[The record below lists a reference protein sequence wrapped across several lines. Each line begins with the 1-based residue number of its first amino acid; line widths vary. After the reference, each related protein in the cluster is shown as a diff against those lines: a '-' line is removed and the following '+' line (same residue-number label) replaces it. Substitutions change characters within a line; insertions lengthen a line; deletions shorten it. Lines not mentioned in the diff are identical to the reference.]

1 MSSVWL
7 CGGRVLTGAGE
18 EQMLDIE
25 VRAGRIAT
33 LGVAAPDV
41 ARIDVSR
48 WTLWPAF
55 TDLAARL
62 REPGPREHG
71 DIASETAAAAAA
83 GYAQVVLP
91 ADTQPVIDSAAIAH
105 LIHEKAI
112 RAGAVRVLPLGA
124 LTQGLEGRTLA
135 NMAALKRAGCIAVSQ
150 ARRPMASHETWL
162 RCLQFAAGSGLTVF
176 FSPED
181 AALAQGCVHDGF
193 MASRL
198 GLPGVPNSAETVAMA
213 TQLLLVEQTGVRAH
227 FGQLSTAGSVQ
238 LLRWAKSQGLPVSGD
253 VAMHQ
258 LHLTDAAIDGF
269 NAFAH
274 VRPPLRAE
282 SDRRALLEGVASG
295 VIDAICS
302 DHQPLHSSAKQ
313 APFAA
318 TLPGMSTL
326 QTVLPLGLRLVAA
339 GDLTRARLIDAL
351 ALAPR
356 RILAQEARGLAV
368 GAVAD
373 IVAIDEAVD
382 WPVDARHWH
391 SAGRNTLYWGQSL
404 RGRVAQLWIDGGAC
418 RSAMTSLTEA

>member
-7 CGGRVLTGAGE
+7 CGGRIITGDGTE
-18 EQMLDIE
+18 RMVDLEIG
-25 VRAGRIAT
+25 AGRILT
-33 LGVAAPDV
+33 LGMAPQDV
-41 ARIDVSR
+41 ARVDVSR
-48 WTLWPAF
+48 WVLWPAL

-71 DIASETAAAAAA
+71 DIASETAAAAVA
-83 GYAQVVLP
+83 GFAQVVLP

-105 LIHEKAI
+105 LIRDKAAQ
-112 RAGAVRVLPLGA
+112 AGAVRVLPLGA
-124 LTQGLEGRTLA
+124 LTQGLEGRALA
-135 NMAALKRAGCIAVSQ
+135 NMAALKGAGCIAVSQ

-162 RCLQFAAGSGLTVF
+162 RCLQFAAGTGLTVF

-198 GLPGVPNSAETVAMA
+198 GLPGIPNSAETVAMA

-238 LLRWAKSQGLPVSGD
+238 LLRWAKAQGLPVSGD

-282 SDRRALLEGVASG
+282 SDRQALLEGVATG

-318 TLPGMSTL
+318 TMPGMSTL
-326 QTVLPLGLRLVAA
+326 QTVLPLGLRLVAE
-339 GDLTRARLIDAL
+339 GELTLARLIDAL

-356 RILAQEARGLAV
+356 RILGQEARGLAV

-373 IVAIDEAVD
+373 IVAIDRDVLWE
-382 WPVDARHWH
+382 VDAKHWH
-391 SAGRNTLYWGQSL
+391 SAGRNTLYWGRSL
-404 RGRVAQLWIDGGAC
+404 RGCAAQLWIDGRAC
-418 RSAMTSLTEA
+418 LSEMASSEV

>member
-7 CGGRVLTGAGE
+7 CGGRIITGDDTERMADLEIG
-18 EQMLDIE
+18 
-25 VRAGRIAT
+25 AGRILT
-33 LGVAAPDV
+33 LGMAPQDV
-41 ARIDVSR
+41 ARVDVSR
-48 WTLWPAF
+48 WVLWPAL

-83 GYAQVVLP
+83 GFAQVVLP

-105 LIHEKAI
+105 LIRDKAAQ
-112 RAGAVRVLPLGA
+112 AGAVRVLPLGA
-124 LTQGLEGRTLA
+124 LTQGLEGRALA
-135 NMAALKRAGCIAVSQ
+135 NMAALKGAGCIAVSQ

-162 RCLQFAAGSGLTVF
+162 RCLQFAAGTGLTVF

-198 GLPGVPNSAETVAMA
+198 GLPGIPNSAETVAMA

-238 LLRWAKSQGLPVSGD
+238 LLRWAKAQGLPVSGD

-282 SDRRALLEGVASG
+282 SDRQALLEGVATG

-318 TLPGMSTL
+318 TMPGMSTL
-326 QTVLPLGLRLVAA
+326 QTVLPLGLRLVAE
-339 GDLTRARLIDAL
+339 GELTLARLIDAL

-356 RILAQEARGLAV
+356 RILGQEARGLAV

-373 IVAIDEAVD
+373 IVAIDRDVLWE
-382 WPVDARHWH
+382 VDAKHWH
-391 SAGRNTLYWGQSL
+391 SAGRNTPYWGRSL
-404 RGRVAQLWIDGGAC
+404 RGCAAQLWIDGRAC
-418 RSAMTSLTEA
+418 LSGMASPEV

>member
-7 CGGRVLTGAGE
+7 CGGRIITGDGTE
-18 EQMLDIE
+18 RMVDLEIG
-25 VRAGRIAT
+25 AGRILT
-33 LGVAAPDV
+33 LGMAPQDV
-41 ARIDVSR
+41 ARVDVSR
-48 WTLWPAF
+48 WVLWPAL

-83 GYAQVVLP
+83 GFAQVVLP

-105 LIHEKAI
+105 LIRDKAAQ
-112 RAGAVRVLPLGA
+112 AGAVRVLPLGA
-124 LTQGLEGRTLA
+124 LTQGLEGRALA
-135 NMAALKRAGCIAVSQ
+135 NMAALKGAGCIAVSQ

-162 RCLQFAAGSGLTVF
+162 RCLQFAAGTGLTVF

-198 GLPGVPNSAETVAMA
+198 GLPGIPNSAETVAMA

-238 LLRWAKSQGLPVSGD
+238 LLRWAKAQGLPVSGD

-282 SDRRALLEGVASG
+282 SDRQALLEGVATG

-318 TLPGMSTL
+318 TMPGMSTL

-339 GDLTRARLIDAL
+339 GELTLARLIDAL

-356 RILAQEARGLAV
+356 RILGQEARGLAV

-373 IVAIDEAVD
+373 IVAIDRDVLWE
-382 WPVDARHWH
+382 VDAKHWH
-391 SAGRNTLYWGQSL
+391 SAGRNTLYWGRSL
-404 RGRVAQLWIDGGAC
+404 RGCAAQLWIDGRAC
-418 RSAMTSLTEA
+418 LSGMASPEV

>member
-7 CGGRVLTGAGE
+7 CGGRIITGDGTE
-18 EQMLDIE
+18 RMVDLEIG
-25 VRAGRIAT
+25 AGRILT
-33 LGVAAPDV
+33 LGMAPQDV
-41 ARIDVSR
+41 ARVDVSR
-48 WTLWPAF
+48 WVLWPAL

-71 DIASETAAAAAA
+71 DIASETAAAAVA
-83 GYAQVVLP
+83 GFAQVVLP

-105 LIHEKAI
+105 LIRDKAAQ
-112 RAGAVRVLPLGA
+112 AGAVRVLPLGA
-124 LTQGLEGRTLA
+124 LTQGLEGRALA
-135 NMAALKRAGCIAVSQ
+135 NMAALKGAGCIAVSQ

-162 RCLQFAAGSGLTVF
+162 RCLQFAAGTGLTVF

-198 GLPGVPNSAETVAMA
+198 GLPGIPNSAETVAMA

-238 LLRWAKSQGLPVSGD
+238 LLRWAKAQGLPVSGD

-282 SDRRALLEGVASG
+282 SDRQALLEGVATG

-318 TLPGMSTL
+318 TMPGMSTL

-339 GDLTRARLIDAL
+339 GELTLARLIDAL

-356 RILAQEARGLAV
+356 RILGQEARGLAV

-373 IVAIDEAVD
+373 IVAIDRDVLWE
-382 WPVDARHWH
+382 VDAKHWH
-391 SAGRNTLYWGQSL
+391 SAGRNTLYWGRSL
-404 RGRVAQLWIDGGAC
+404 RGCAAQLWIDGRAC
-418 RSAMTSLTEA
+418 LSEMASSEV

>member
-7 CGGRVLTGAGE
+7 CGGRIITGDDTERMADLEIG
-18 EQMLDIE
+18 
-25 VRAGRIAT
+25 AGRILT
-33 LGVAAPDV
+33 LGMAPQDV
-41 ARIDVSR
+41 ARVDVSR
-48 WTLWPAF
+48 WVLWPAL

-83 GYAQVVLP
+83 GFAQVVLP

-105 LIHEKAI
+105 LIRDKAAQ
-112 RAGAVRVLPLGA
+112 AGAVRVLPLGA
-124 LTQGLEGRTLA
+124 LTPGLEGRALA
-135 NMAALKRAGCIAVSQ
+135 NMAALKGAGCIAVSQ

-162 RCLQFAAGSGLTVF
+162 RCLQFAAGTGLTVF

-198 GLPGVPNSAETVAMA
+198 GLPGIPNSAETVAMA

-238 LLRWAKSQGLPVSGD
+238 LLRWAKAQGLPVSGD
-253 VAMHQ
+253 IAMHQ

-282 SDRRALLEGVASG
+282 SDRQALLEGVATG

-318 TLPGMSTL
+318 TMPGMSTL
-326 QTVLPLGLRLVAA
+326 QTVLPLGLRLVAE
-339 GDLTRARLIDAL
+339 GELTLARLIDAL

-356 RILAQEARGLAV
+356 RILGQEARGLAV

-373 IVAIDEAVD
+373 IVAIDRDVLWE
-382 WPVDARHWH
+382 VDAKHWH
-391 SAGRNTLYWGQSL
+391 SAGRNTLYWGRSL
-404 RGRVAQLWIDGGAC
+404 RGCAAQLWIDGRAC
-418 RSAMTSLTEA
+418 LSEMASSEV

>member
-7 CGGRVLTGAGE
+7 CGGRIITGDDTERMADLEIG
-18 EQMLDIE
+18 
-25 VRAGRIAT
+25 AGRILT
-33 LGVAAPDV
+33 LGMAPQDV
-41 ARIDVSR
+41 ARVDVSR
-48 WTLWPAF
+48 WVLWPAL

-83 GYAQVVLP
+83 GFAQVVLP

-105 LIHEKAI
+105 LIRDKAAQ
-112 RAGAVRVLPLGA
+112 AGAVRVLPLGA
-124 LTQGLEGRTLA
+124 LTQGLEGRALA
-135 NMAALKRAGCIAVSQ
+135 NMAALKGAGCIAVSQ

-162 RCLQFAAGSGLTVF
+162 RCLQFAAGTGLTVF

-198 GLPGVPNSAETVAMA
+198 GLPGIPNSAETVAMA

-238 LLRWAKSQGLPVSGD
+238 LLRWAKAQGLPVSGD

-282 SDRRALLEGVASG
+282 SDRQALLEGVATG

-318 TLPGMSTL
+318 TMPGMSTL
-326 QTVLPLGLRLVAA
+326 QTVLPLGLRLVAE
-339 GDLTRARLIDAL
+339 GELTLARLIDAL

-356 RILAQEARGLAV
+356 RILGQEARGLAV

-373 IVAIDEAVD
+373 IVAIDRDVLWE
-382 WPVDARHWH
+382 VDAKHWH
-391 SAGRNTLYWGQSL
+391 SAGRNTLYWGRSL
-404 RGRVAQLWIDGGAC
+404 RGCAAQLWIDGRAC
-418 RSAMTSLTEA
+418 LSEMASSEV

>member
-7 CGGRVLTGAGE
+7 CGGRIITGDGTE
-18 EQMLDIE
+18 RMVDLEIG
-25 VRAGRIAT
+25 AGRILT
-33 LGVAAPDV
+33 LGMAPQDV
-41 ARIDVSR
+41 ARVDVSR
-48 WTLWPAF
+48 WVLWPAL

-71 DIASETAAAAAA
+71 DIASETAAAAVA
-83 GYAQVVLP
+83 GFAQVVLP

-105 LIHEKAI
+105 LIRDKAAQ
-112 RAGAVRVLPLGA
+112 AGAVRVLPLGA
-124 LTQGLEGRTLA
+124 LTQGLEGRALA
-135 NMAALKRAGCIAVSQ
+135 NMAALKGAGCIAVSQ

-162 RCLQFAAGSGLTVF
+162 RCLQFAAGTGLTVF

-198 GLPGVPNSAETVAMA
+198 GLPGIPNSAETVAMA

-238 LLRWAKSQGLPVSGD
+238 LLRWAKAQGLPVSGD

-282 SDRRALLEGVASG
+282 SDRQALLEGVATG

-318 TLPGMSTL
+318 TMPGMSTL
-326 QTVLPLGLRLVAA
+326 QTVLPLGLRLVAE
-339 GDLTRARLIDAL
+339 GELTLARLIDAL

-356 RILAQEARGLAV
+356 RILGQEARGLAV

-373 IVAIDEAVD
+373 IVAIDRDVLWE
-382 WPVDARHWH
+382 VDAKHWH
-391 SAGRNTLYWGQSL
+391 SAGRNTPYWGRSL
-404 RGRVAQLWIDGGAC
+404 RGCAAQLWIDGRAC
-418 RSAMTSLTEA
+418 LSGMASPEV

>member
-7 CGGRVLTGAGE
+7 CGGRIITGDGTE
-18 EQMLDIE
+18 RMVDLEIG
-25 VRAGRIAT
+25 AGRILT
-33 LGVAAPDV
+33 LGMAPQDV
-41 ARIDVSR
+41 ARVDVSR
-48 WTLWPAF
+48 WVLWPAL

-83 GYAQVVLP
+83 GFAQVVLP

-105 LIHEKAI
+105 LIRDKAAQ
-112 RAGAVRVLPLGA
+112 AGAVRVLPLGA
-124 LTQGLEGRTLA
+124 LTQGLEGRALA
-135 NMAALKRAGCIAVSQ
+135 NMAALKGAGCIAVSQ

-162 RCLQFAAGSGLTVF
+162 RCLQFAAGTGLTVF

-198 GLPGVPNSAETVAMA
+198 GLPGIPNSAETVAMA

-238 LLRWAKSQGLPVSGD
+238 LLRWAKAQGLPVSGD

-282 SDRRALLEGVASG
+282 SDRQALLEGVATG

-318 TLPGMSTL
+318 TMPGMSTL
-326 QTVLPLGLRLVAA
+326 QTVLPLGLRLVAE
-339 GDLTRARLIDAL
+339 GELTLARLIDAL

-356 RILAQEARGLAV
+356 RILGQEARGLAV

-373 IVAIDEAVD
+373 IVAIDRDVLWE
-382 WPVDARHWH
+382 VDAKHWH
-391 SAGRNTLYWGQSL
+391 SAGRNTPYWGRSL
-404 RGRVAQLWIDGGAC
+404 RGCAAQLWIDGRAC
-418 RSAMTSLTEA
+418 LSGMASPEV

>member
-7 CGGRVLTGAGE
+7 CGGRIITGDDTERMVDLEIG
-18 EQMLDIE
+18 
-25 VRAGRIAT
+25 AGRILT
-33 LGVAAPDV
+33 LGMAPQDV
-41 ARIDVSR
+41 ARVDVSR
-48 WTLWPAF
+48 WVLWPAL

-83 GYAQVVLP
+83 GFAQVVLP

-105 LIHEKAI
+105 LIRDKAAQ
-112 RAGAVRVLPLGA
+112 AGAVRVLPLGA
-124 LTQGLEGRTLA
+124 LTQGLEGRALA
-135 NMAALKRAGCIAVSQ
+135 NMAALKGAGCIAVSQ

-162 RCLQFAAGSGLTVF
+162 RCLQFAAGTGLTVF

-198 GLPGVPNSAETVAMA
+198 GLPGIPNSAETVAMA

-238 LLRWAKSQGLPVSGD
+238 LLRWAKAQGLPVSGD

-282 SDRRALLEGVASG
+282 SDRQALLEGVATG

-318 TLPGMSTL
+318 TMPGMSTL

-339 GDLTRARLIDAL
+339 GELTLARLIDAL

-356 RILAQEARGLAV
+356 RILGQEARGLAV

-373 IVAIDEAVD
+373 IVAIDRDVLWE
-382 WPVDARHWH
+382 VDAKHWH
-391 SAGRNTLYWGQSL
+391 SAGRNTLYWGRSL
-404 RGRVAQLWIDGGAC
+404 RGCAAQLWIDGRAC
-418 RSAMTSLTEA
+418 LSEMASSEV

>member
-7 CGGRVLTGAGE
+7 CGGRIITGDDTERMADLEIG
-18 EQMLDIE
+18 
-25 VRAGRIAT
+25 AGRILT
-33 LGVAAPDV
+33 LGMAPQDV
-41 ARIDVSR
+41 ARVDVSR
-48 WTLWPAF
+48 WVLWPAL

-71 DIASETAAAAAA
+71 DIASETAAAAVA
-83 GYAQVVLP
+83 GFAQVVLP

-105 LIHEKAI
+105 LIRDKAAQ
-112 RAGAVRVLPLGA
+112 AGAVRVLPLGA
-124 LTQGLEGRTLA
+124 LTQGLEGRALA
-135 NMAALKRAGCIAVSQ
+135 NMAALKGAGCIAVSQ

-162 RCLQFAAGSGLTVF
+162 RCLQFAAGTGLTVF

-198 GLPGVPNSAETVAMA
+198 GLPGIPNSAETVAMA

-238 LLRWAKSQGLPVSGD
+238 LLRWAKAQGLPVSGD

-282 SDRRALLEGVASG
+282 SDRQALLEGVATG

-318 TLPGMSTL
+318 TMPGMSTL
-326 QTVLPLGLRLVAA
+326 QTVLPLGLRLVAE
-339 GDLTRARLIDAL
+339 GELTLARLIDAL

-356 RILAQEARGLAV
+356 RILGQEARGLAV

-373 IVAIDEAVD
+373 IVAIDRDVLWE
-382 WPVDARHWH
+382 VDAKHWH
-391 SAGRNTLYWGQSL
+391 SAGRNTPYWGRSL
-404 RGRVAQLWIDGGAC
+404 RGCAAQLWIDGRAC
-418 RSAMTSLTEA
+418 LSGMASPEV

>member
-7 CGGRVLTGAGE
+7 CGGRIITGDDTERMADLEIG
-18 EQMLDIE
+18 
-25 VRAGRIAT
+25 AGRILT
-33 LGVAAPDV
+33 LGMAPQDV
-41 ARIDVSR
+41 ARVDVSR
-48 WTLWPAF
+48 WVLWPAL

-71 DIASETAAAAAA
+71 DIASETAAAAVA
-83 GYAQVVLP
+83 GFAQVVLP

-105 LIHEKAI
+105 LIRDKAAQ
-112 RAGAVRVLPLGA
+112 AGAVRVLPLGA
-124 LTQGLEGRTLA
+124 LTQGLEGRALA
-135 NMAALKRAGCIAVSQ
+135 NMAALKGAGCIAVSQ

-162 RCLQFAAGSGLTVF
+162 RCLQFAAGTGLTVF

-198 GLPGVPNSAETVAMA
+198 GLPGIPNSAETVAMA

-238 LLRWAKSQGLPVSGD
+238 LLRWAKAQGLPVSGD

-282 SDRRALLEGVASG
+282 SDRQALLEGVATG

-318 TLPGMSTL
+318 TMPGMSTL
-326 QTVLPLGLRLVAA
+326 QTVLPLGLRLVAE
-339 GDLTRARLIDAL
+339 GELTLARLIDAL

-356 RILAQEARGLAV
+356 RILGQEARGLAV

-373 IVAIDEAVD
+373 IVAIDRDVLWE
-382 WPVDARHWH
+382 VDAKHWH
-391 SAGRNTLYWGQSL
+391 SAGRNTLYWGRSL
-404 RGRVAQLWIDGGAC
+404 RGCAAQLWIDGRAC
-418 RSAMTSLTEA
+418 LSGMASPEV

>member
-7 CGGRVLTGAGE
+7 CGGRIITGDDTERMADLEIG
-18 EQMLDIE
+18 
-25 VRAGRIAT
+25 AGRILT
-33 LGVAAPDV
+33 LGMAPQDV
-41 ARIDVSR
+41 ARVDVSR
-48 WTLWPAF
+48 WVLWPAL

-71 DIASETAAAAAA
+71 DIASETAAAAVA
-83 GYAQVVLP
+83 GFAQVVLP

-105 LIHEKAI
+105 LIRDKAAQ
-112 RAGAVRVLPLGA
+112 AGAVRVLPLGA
-124 LTQGLEGRTLA
+124 LTQGLEGRALA
-135 NMAALKRAGCIAVSQ
+135 NMAALKGAGCIAVSQ

-162 RCLQFAAGSGLTVF
+162 RCLQFAAGTGLTVF

-198 GLPGVPNSAETVAMA
+198 GLPGIPNSAETVAMA

-238 LLRWAKSQGLPVSGD
+238 LLRWAKAQGLPVSGD

-282 SDRRALLEGVASG
+282 SDRQALLEGVATG

-318 TLPGMSTL
+318 TMPGMSTL
-326 QTVLPLGLRLVAA
+326 QTVLPLGLRLVAE
-339 GDLTRARLIDAL
+339 GELTLARLIDAL

-356 RILAQEARGLAV
+356 RILGQEARGLAV

-373 IVAIDEAVD
+373 IVAIDRDVLWE
-382 WPVDARHWH
+382 VDAKHWH
-391 SAGRNTLYWGQSL
+391 SAGRNTPYWGRSL
-404 RGRVAQLWIDGGAC
+404 RGCAAQLWIDGRAC
-418 RSAMTSLTEA
+418 LSEMASSEV